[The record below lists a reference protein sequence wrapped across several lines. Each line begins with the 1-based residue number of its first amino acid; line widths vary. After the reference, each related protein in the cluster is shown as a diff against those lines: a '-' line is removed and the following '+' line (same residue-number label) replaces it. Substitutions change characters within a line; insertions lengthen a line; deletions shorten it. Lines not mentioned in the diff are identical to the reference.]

1 MKQSKVSGALAI
13 WWCFLSFAANLAAT
27 DIIFLVC
34 CVPFTATLYPLPG
47 WIFGNFMCK
56 FVAFLQQVRII
67 IAIISLFFHS
77 GLIFLLDQ
85 NPPFSQMEYF
95 LCCTHKKA
103 NPYISYCVCLYKS
116 NIFSVRAPEVC
127 HFKDYRQKTQ
137 SSKTNQGA
145 LSVVRNGSRCGAEA
159 VWCHYLKVGGSIH
172 SWKHFPLLRSKINS
186 EAQEIINVVIVE
198 SFWVLRQ
205 SHSFQS
211 SGA

>member
-1 MKQSKVSGALAI
+1 MMFSL
-13 WWCFLSFAANLAAT
+13 FAANLAAT

-85 NPPFSQMEYF
+85 NPPFSQIEYF

-103 NPYISYCVCLYKS
+103 NPYISYCAVCLYKS

-127 HFKDYRQKTQ
+127 HFKDHRQK
-137 SSKTNQGA
+137 KTIFKNQPG
-145 LSVVRNGSRCGAEA
+145 C
-159 VWCHYLKVGGSIH
+159 ID
-172 SWKHFPLLRSKINS
+172 
-186 EAQEIINVVIVE
+186 
-198 SFWVLRQ
+198 
-205 SHSFQS
+205 
-211 SGA
+211 